1 MSKLKG
7 KVAVVTGG
15 ARDIGR
21 SISLQL
27 AAEGANVVINY
38 NSSASKAEETKKMI
52 DDAGGSCTIV
62 QADLTKM
69 AGVQKLKEATVAAYG
84 NEVHVLVNNT
94 GGIVARKNT
103 GEVDEEF
110 FDLLIDLNYKSTFF
124 VTQSI
129 VPLMNKGASIINLSS
144 LAARNGGGGGA
155 ALYAAS
161 KGAITTLTR
170 GWAKEFGPQGIR
182 VNAVAPG
189 MIATKFHDDFT
200 PDEIRTNVAGM
211 TPLRREGSADDVADL
226 VVYLATDK
234 SAYITGT
241 NIDINGGLAFS

>member
-1 MSKLKG
+1 
-7 KVAVVTGG
+7 
-15 ARDIGR
+15 
-21 SISLQL
+21 
-27 AAEGANVVINY
+27 
-38 NSSASKAEETKKMI
+38 
-52 DDAGGSCTIV
+52 
-62 QADLTKM
+62 
-69 AGVQKLKEATVAAYG
+69 
-84 NEVHVLVNNT
+84 
-94 GGIVARKNT
+94 
-103 GEVDEEF
+103 
-110 FDLLIDLNYKSTFF
+110 DLNYKSTFF